1 MTTMYKNTVYKV
13 EELTNLINSYKN
25 TDEDT
30 NIFFQEFNE
39 DKIKNLTEQKKNTQ
53 SLFFIEANK
62 DGGTRTKIIQLLNR
76 CNSSNM
82 ETIFKE
88 LKKITFT
95 TNEELIVLI
104 KECLKKIK
112 EVSEIMKPYFGSLCK
127 DLLSFFFKGKD
138 NKNIYLKPLMLECIF
153 KEYSDAMNFS
163 SENWDKDNAKKV
175 MILLG
180 TLINSKVIEYE
191 ITVNVVNDFT
201 NRIEHKE
208 NNQLSHVDDSIELL
222 SLLVSVI
229 SDEESRNEFLKIKDF
244 LEEQLLKYET
254 DKENGIKGIN
264 VRSKFFLKNIIE
276 NFNE

>member
-1 MTTMYKNTVYKV
+1 MTTMYKNTVYKID
-13 EELTNLINSYKN
+13 ELTNLIDSYEN
-25 TDEDT
+25 TNENT
-30 NIFFQEFNE
+30 NRFFQEFNE
-39 DKIKNLTEQKKNTQ
+39 DKIRNLAEQRKNTQ
-53 SLFFIEANK
+53 SLFFVEANK

-95 TNEELIVLI
+95 TNEELMILI

-112 EVSEIMKPYFGSLCK
+112 EVSEIMKPYFGNLCK

-138 NKNIYLKPLMLECIF
+138 NKNIYLKPLMLESIF
-153 KEYSDAMNFS
+153 KEYSEAMNFT
-163 SENWDKDNAKKV
+163 SEKWNKDNAKKV

-180 TLINSKVIEYE
+180 TLINSKVIEHE

-201 NRIEHKE
+201 NRIEHKKDGK
-208 NNQLSHVDDSIELL
+208 SFHVDDSIELL
-222 SLLVSVI
+222 SLLVSVV
-229 SDEESRNEFLKIKDF
+229 SDEESRSEFLKIKDF
-244 LEEQLLKYET
+244 LEEQLFKYEK

-264 VRSKFFLKNIIE
+264 IRSKFFLKNTIE
-276 NFNE
+276 SLN